1 MVIRWTN
8 KAKQDLIN
16 YKENSKIVTDG
27 KVEEYIHSL
36 VDYVDILN
44 TSNKLG
50 KFLFNRG
57 NLEFRQLVYKM
68 HKIFYV
74 IDKNS
79 IYILTIV
86 HTKKKPID
94 INSFLKEY
102 YN

>member
-1 MVIRWTN
+1 MIIWTN
-8 KAKQDLIN
+8 KAKQDLID
-16 YKENSKIVTDG
+16 YKENSKIITDG
-27 KVEEYIHSL
+27 KVEKYIHSL
-36 VDYVDILN
+36 IDYVDTLN
-44 TSNKLG
+44 ISNKLG

-74 IDKNS
+74 IDKDS
-79 IYILTIV
+79 IYILTVV